1 MSELD
6 KINPGADYAHLLAE
20 VKERV
25 RSAQYAALKAV
36 NTELVGLYWD
46 IGRMIVER
54 QRDAEHGTAIAEQLS
69 NDLRTEFSGISG
81 FSRRNIF
88 YMREF
93 YLLYRDDQRVQP
105 LVAQIG
111 WTHNLVIFQRCKDPL
126 EREFYIRMT
135 RKFGWSKNVLIHQ
148 IDNQS
153 YEKSLLGQTNFDQ
166 ALTPELRAQAKLAV
180 KDEYTFDFLEL
191 GEEHSER
198 GLERALIARIEDFL
212 QAMGGMF
219 AFMGSQYRLE
229 IDGEE
234 FFIDL
239 LLFHRRLRCLVAIE
253 LKIGK
258 FRPEFV
264 GKMQFYL
271 TALNRQIRQKDETP
285 SIGIILCKEKS
296 RTIVEYALHD
306 ARKPIG
312 VADLRNHQDAAQGI
326 EGATAPAGRNRGL
339 AGGDRRMSAYI
350 PLRRGIAGTLWR
362 WPGRRAAF
370 PVVGNKIKVRSPAR
384 PKTADEQ
391 CGSAP
396 KKRTRNTPCPGACG
410 MVGGKGQRMR

>member
-1 MSELD
+1 MSEL
-6 KINPGADYAHLLAE
+6 KKSHAGPDYAHLLAE

-46 IGRMIVER
+46 IGKMIVER
-54 QRDAEHGTAIAEQLS
+54 QRDAEQGSAIAEQLS
-69 NDLRTEFSGISG
+69 NDLRAEFPEIGG
-81 FSRRNIF
+81 FSRRNVF

-93 YLLYRDDQRVQP
+93 YLLYCDDERVQP

-111 WTHNLVIFQRCKDPL
+111 WTHNLVIFQRCKDSL

-135 RKFGWSKNVLIHQ
+135 RKFGWSKHVLIHQ

-198 GLERALIARIEDFL
+198 ELERALIARIEDFL
-212 QAMGGMF
+212 RAMGGRF

-229 IDGEE
+229 VDGRE

-253 LKIGK
+253 LKVGE
-258 FRPEFV
+258 FQPEFV

-271 TALNRQIRQKDETP
+271 TALDRQVRQEDENP

-312 VADLRNHQDAAQGI
+312 VATYEITKTLPQELRGQLPQPEEIAALL
-326 EGATAPAGRNRGL
+326 EG
-339 AGGDRRMSAYI
+339 M
-350 PLRRGIAGTLWR
+350 
-362 WPGRRAAF
+362 
-370 PVVGNKIKVRSPAR
+370 
-384 PKTADEQ
+384 EE
-391 CGSAP
+391 
-396 KKRTRNTPCPGACG
+396 
-410 MVGGKGQRMR
+410 

>member
-1 MSELD
+1 MKPTDKTPKNSLGKPQDYPRLLSE
-6 KINPGADYAHLLAE
+6 I
-20 VKERV
+20 KERI
-25 RSAQYAALKAV
+25 RSAQYEALKAV
-36 NTELVGLYWD
+36 NKELVGLYWD

-54 QRDAEHGTAIAEQLS
+54 QDVEGWGKAVVEQLAA
-69 NDLRTEFSGISG
+69 DLRTEFPGVGG
-81 FSRRNIF
+81 FSASNLWRMKAF
-88 YMREF
+88 FEAYTGLEK
-93 YLLYRDDQRVQP
+93 LAP
-105 LVAQIG
+105 LVREIG
-111 WTHNLVIFQRCKDPL
+111 WSHNLAILERCKDPL
-126 EREFYIRMT
+126 EREFYLRMT

-198 GLERALIARIEDFL
+198 ELERALIARIEDFL
-212 QAMGGMF
+212 RAMGGMF

-229 IDGEE
+229 VDGKE

-253 LKIGK
+253 LKVGE
-258 FRPEFV
+258 FLPEFV

-271 TALNRQIRQKDETP
+271 AALDRQVRQEDENP

-312 VADLRNHQDAAQGI
+312 VATYEI
-326 EGATAPAGRNRGL
+326 TK
-339 AGGDRRMSAYI
+339 
-350 PLRRGIAGTLWR
+350 TL
-362 WPGRRAAF
+362 
-370 PVVGNKIKVRSPAR
+370 
-384 PKTADEQ
+384 PKAL
-391 CGSAP
+391 
-396 KKRTRNTPCPGACG
+396 
-410 MVGGKGQRMR
+410 KGQLPSPKDIAHLLEDL

>member
-1 MSELD
+1 MNELN
-6 KINPGADYAHLLAE
+6 KNNPGTDYAHLLAE

-46 IGRMIVER
+46 IGRMIAER
-54 QRDAEHGTAIAEQLS
+54 QEKSGWGRSVVENLS
-69 NDLRTEFSGISG
+69 ADLRREFPGVAG
-81 FSRRNIF
+81 FSVQNLW
-88 YMREF
+88 YMRQF
-93 YLLYRDDQRVQP
+93 YLEYSGHEKLQP
-105 LVAQIG
+105 LVGEIA
-111 WTHNLVIFQRCKDPL
+111 WAHNLVIMSKCKDSL

-166 ALTPELRAQAKLAV
+166 VLTPELRAQAKLAV

-198 GLERALIARIEDFL
+198 ELERALIARIEDFL
-212 QAMGGMF
+212 RAMGGMF

-229 IDGEE
+229 VDGKE

-253 LKIGK
+253 LKVGD
-258 FRPEFV
+258 FQPEFV

-271 TALNRQIRQKDETP
+271 TALDRQVRQENENP
-285 SIGIILCKEKS
+285 SIGIILCKEKR

-312 VADLRNHQDAAQGI
+312 VATYEITKTLPKELRGQLPQPEEIAALLEGI
-326 EGATAPAGRNRGL
+326 E
-339 AGGDRRMSAYI
+339 
-350 PLRRGIAGTLWR
+350 
-362 WPGRRAAF
+362 
-370 PVVGNKIKVRSPAR
+370 K
-384 PKTADEQ
+384 
-391 CGSAP
+391 
-396 KKRTRNTPCPGACG
+396 
-410 MVGGKGQRMR
+410 